1 MPQSED
7 RVRLETMMLHLV
19 IVAEHQQP
27 LRDERGGQLL
37 VPAQVL
43 PEPVAEEHRAAHRA
57 CALRAR
63 APVARVQLVAAHVRQ
78 GVRHQDHRGRGSCG
92 AATSYHQTRK

>member
-1 MPQSED
+1 
-7 RVRLETMMLHLV
+7 MLHLV

-57 CALRAR
+57 CAR

-92 AATSYHQTRK
+92 AATSYPQTRK